1 MIQKLSD
8 TKIVDLAE
16 QLITFIP
23 HSLLTL
29 DNVKYN
35 ERQSIGWSQV
45 KMKAVLHNEAIKN
58 VLQKIEQDQLDY
70 IVIDQFAKRE
80 VYQHYALSALPF
92 PDKTKFETKGESK
105 SLAIAA
111 ASIISRYAFVKH
123 MDHISKNSIW
133 KYQKEQVTK

>member
-45 KMKAVLHNEAIKN
+45 KMKAVLHNEVIKN
-58 VLQKIEQDQLDY
+58 VLQKLSKINWIILLLINLQSEKF
-70 IVIDQFAKRE
+70 INIMH
-80 VYQHYALSALPF
+80 YQHYLFL
-92 PDKTKFETKGESK
+92 TKQNLK
-105 SLAIAA
+105 
-111 ASIISRYAFVKH
+111 
-123 MDHISKNSIW
+123 
-133 KYQKEQVTK
+133 QKA